1 MSAYTVF
8 AVVIENA
15 FMTYTLQLLKVYF
28 WREKGSHTVIL
39 SQLSHRCVCP
49 VCAGQPGNWEPW
61 TFMWLPALQC
71 CGSTAL
77 LPCGLAFEFWKE
89 SSSAF
94 LLSTFLFFFPPH
106 YFSLW
111 MLIITHSWTYYF
123 QFLNLPFSYLLCPRF
138 PKGKKKR
145 AFQLFLLI
153 PFASYLYS

>member
-1 MSAYTVF
+1 MHSWLILYSCLKFISGERKGLTRWSSPSFPIGVCVQCVQVSQGTENPELSCDF
-8 AVVIENA
+8 QHCSVVVA
-15 FMTYTLQLLKVYF
+15 LHY
-28 WREKGSHTVIL
+28 
-39 SQLSHRCVCP
+39 CP
-49 VCAGQPGNWEPW
+49 V
-61 TFMWLPALQC
+61 
-71 CGSTAL
+71 AL
-77 LPCGLAFEFWKE
+77 LLNFERSQVQHFC
-89 SSSAF
+89 F
-94 LLSTFLFFFPPH
+94 PLFFFFFPPH